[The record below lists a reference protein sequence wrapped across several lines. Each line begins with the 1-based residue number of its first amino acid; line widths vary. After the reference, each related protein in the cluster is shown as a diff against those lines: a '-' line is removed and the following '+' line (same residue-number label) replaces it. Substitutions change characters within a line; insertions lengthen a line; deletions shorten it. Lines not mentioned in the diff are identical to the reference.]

1 MSKRL
6 DLKLTKH
13 GERGLSVEILH
24 QDESL
29 RASDEKPATIF
40 EQMGFKIKS
49 VSRPEMM
56 FSALFLRGG
65 NKDADFISPQQ
76 LFSTTEQR
84 DKMHD
89 FILKALEHI
98 NKDVPEVVR
107 FYERIGTNLW
117 YSEDGLKFYNG
128 HKVLPSYGSPTYP
141 KTGRYIDVDIKTD
154 KPVGKV
160 GVEQ

>member
-1 MSKRL
+1 MSKLL

-13 GERGLSVEILH
+13 GVRGLSVEILH
-24 QDESL
+24 QEESL
-29 RASDEKPATIF
+29 RASGEKPVTIF
-40 EQMGFKIKS
+40 EQLGFRIIS
-49 VSRPEMM
+49 VAKPEMM
-56 FSALFLRGG
+56 FNALFLRGH
-65 NKDADFISPQQ
+65 NKDADFISPQY

-89 FILKALEHI
+89 FILEALEHI
-98 NKDVPEVVR
+98 NKDVPEIVR
-107 FYERIGTNLW
+107 FYECIGINLW
-117 YSEDGLKFYNG
+117 YSEDRLKFYNG
-128 HKVLPSYGSPTYP
+128 LRVFPSIGNSTYQ

>member
-24 QDESL
+24 QDEGL
-29 RASDEKPATIF
+29 RTSYPDFVTIF
-40 EQMGFKIKS
+40 ERLELKIKS
-49 VSRPEMM
+49 VARPEIT
-56 FSALFLRGG
+56 SNTLYLRGS
-65 NKDADFISPQQ
+65 NKEADFIRPQH

-89 FILKALEHI
+89 FILEALEHI

>member
-1 MSKRL
+1 MSKLL

-24 QDESL
+24 QEESL
-29 RASDEKPATIF
+29 RSKGSTVELYRRDGMTVQSKHIPDLTPETLYLKGTEKDEDFYTPQHFFASRSK
-40 EQMGFKIKS
+40 
-49 VSRPEMM
+49 
-56 FSALFLRGG
+56 
-65 NKDADFISPQQ
+65 
-76 LFSTTEQR
+76 R

-89 FILKALEHI
+89 FILEALEHI
-98 NKDVPEVVR
+98 NKDVPEIVR
-107 FYERIGTNLW
+107 FYECIGIDLW
-117 YSEDGLKFYNG
+117 YSEDRLKFYNG
-128 HKVLPSYGSPTYP
+128 LKVFSSIVSSIYQ

>member
-1 MSKRL
+1 MSKLL

-13 GERGLSVEILH
+13 GERGLSAEILH

-56 FSALFLRGG
+56 FSTLFLRGS
-65 NKDADFISPQQ
+65 NKDADFISPQN

-89 FILKALEHI
+89 FILEALEHI
-98 NKDVPEVVR
+98 NKDATEVVR
-107 FYERIGTNLW
+107 FYECIGTNLW
-117 YSEDGLKFYNG
+117 YSEDGLKFYSG
-128 HKVLPSYGSPTYP
+128 LKVIPSSGYARYQ
-141 KTGRYIDVDIKTD
+141 KTGRYIDIDIKTD
-154 KPVGKV
+154 KPVGRV